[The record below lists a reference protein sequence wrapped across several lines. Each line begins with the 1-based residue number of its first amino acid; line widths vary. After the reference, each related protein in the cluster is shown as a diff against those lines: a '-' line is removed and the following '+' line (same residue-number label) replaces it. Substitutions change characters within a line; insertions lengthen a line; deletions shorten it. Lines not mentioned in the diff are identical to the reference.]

1 MGPNQILG
9 KYGEDVAASFLQDRG
24 YTILE
29 RNWRCEIGE
38 IDLIAKH
45 KKLLVFIEVKT
56 RNGSGFGHPFES
68 VTKSK
73 VSRMRRLAAAW
84 VAANDAPSNGLRLD
98 AIAVLV
104 RNGKV
109 AIEHIKQVY

>member
-1 MGPNQILG
+1 MGANQILG
-9 KYGEDVAASFLQDRG
+9 KYGEDAAARFLQDRG

-45 KKLLVFIEVKT
+45 KNQLVFIEVKT
-56 RNGSGFGHPFES
+56 RSGNGFGHPFES
-68 VTKSK
+68 VTKTK

-84 VAANDAPSNGLRLD
+84 VAINNLQSSSLRLD
-98 AIAVLV
+98 AISVLV
-104 RNGKV
+104 RSGHV
-109 AIEHIKQVY
+109 AIEHLKQVY